1 MTRIEQYYEQIP
13 SNNST
18 VLDRSLST
26 GAHRHTR
33 TIHRL
38 WSALAQAND
47 PSWSAQANDP
57 SWSALAHANDP
68 SWSALAQ
75 ANSRSVHRPSGF
87 SCVVSYARI
96 KSAWKSTWR
105 WCTRWQRRHMNVLS
119 NLLQLPAGG
128 FWHRNLLQNYK
139 RNTTDLWHDTIFLLR
154 EGKSIWKQKRIE

>member
-13 SNNST
+13 SYNST

-47 PSWSAQANDP
+47 PSWSA
-57 SWSALAHANDP
+57 LAH
-68 SWSALAQ
+68 
-75 ANSRSVHRPSGF
+75 ANSRSVQRPSGF

-154 EGKSIWKQKRIE
+154 EGKPIWKQKRIE